1 MFESNIWQ
9 ILLISKMWYGFASS
23 VLRGHIVSETYQKAK
38 RHCHLVTKAVIYFVP
53 EGLFAAYIYLNNIDA
68 VYFFICLA
76 SLAHGLLYPM
86 RSVASKMN

>member
-68 VYFFICLA
+68 VYFLYAWPLWHTVCFILCEA
-76 SLAHGLLYPM
+76 LLQ
-86 RSVASKMN
+86 R